1 MEPRAAHPLPA
12 DAVVDGGDLD
22 CGSGLLLLI
31 RRSIDP
37 LLAGQLLE
45 VRSTES
51 SVEGDL
57 PSWCRMTGNELVSL
71 TREGRQLSFLVSRGP
86 LSAREGR
93 TASAAPP
100 PLTAR
105 VVAEPRSPPPAPG
118 PAQPLPAPVKVA
130 PIRPL
135 SVMGVGSWPRPRWLL
150 QSLHDRLEGRL
161 SDEDFQTTADDA
173 VRLAVDAQVRA
184 GVDLV
189 TDGEQRRD
197 SYSSFVGMR
206 FEGTQLVPLT
216 DLLPLVDHPEELQK
230 SLDNLDVP
238 ADKVRH
244 PAVFAR
250 LARTR
255 PLVGHELAF
264 AQTVTKTPV
273 KVALPG
279 PYLLT
284 RTMWMECWSDQA
296 YASREELGADIARLL
311 REEIFHLLAAGAAIV
326 QLDEPVLTEVVH
338 GRATGGRSFMCGAL
352 SEKKD
357 PVSELGFALELL
369 KATLDG
375 VPMDR
380 TALHMC
386 RGNWTPDESAALT
399 GDYSPLVSTLRQ
411 IPVGTFLLEACTPRA
426 GDLAVL
432 AGLPEDRRIG
442 VGVVNQK
449 HARLETVD
457 EVVERG
463 RAAAKLLGAQ
473 RMWLVPDCGF
483 ATFAD
488 NPVTVARIAEA
499 KLKVMA
505 QAAER
510 LRAELL

>member
-1 MEPRAAHPLPA
+1 MEPLAHHPHPA
-12 DAVVDGGDLD
+12 DAAIDGGELD

-31 RRSIDP
+31 RRAIDP
-37 LLAGQLLE
+37 LLPGQLLE
-45 VRSTES
+45 IRSTES
-51 SVEGDL
+51 TVEDDL
-57 PSWCRMTGNELVSL
+57 PAWCRMTGNELVSF
-71 TREGRQLSFLVSRGP
+71 TKSGRQLGFLVSRGAF
-86 LSAREGR
+86 SAREAR
-93 TASAAPP
+93 AAAAPP
-100 PLTAR
+100 AVPR
-105 VVAEPRSPPPAPG
+105 RPVVSPSANNPPRAP
-118 PAQPLPAPVKVA
+118 QPLPEPIEVA

-150 QSLHDRLEGRL
+150 QALHDHLEGRL
-161 SDEDFQTTADDA
+161 ADEDFQATADDA
-173 VRLAVDAQVRA
+173 VRLAIDAQVRA

-216 DLLPLVDHPEELQK
+216 DLLPLVEHPEELQK

-244 PAVFAR
+244 PAVFGR
-250 LARTR
+250 LERVR

-264 AQTVTKTPV
+264 AQSVTKTPV

-296 YASREELGADIARLL
+296 YASREELGAEIARLL

-338 GRATGGRSFMCGAL
+338 GRSSGGRSFMCGAL
-352 SEKKD
+352 SEKKE
-357 PVSELGFALELL
+357 PKAELGFALELL
-369 KATLDG
+369 KATLQG
-375 VPMDR
+375 VPMER
-380 TALHMC
+380 TAIHMC

-399 GDYSPLVSTLRQ
+399 GDYAPLVSTLRQ
-411 IPVGTFLLEACTPRA
+411 IPVGTYLLEACTPRA

-432 AGLPEDRRIG
+432 AGLPEDRRVG

-449 HARLETVD
+449 HARIETV
-457 EVVERG
+457 EEICERA
-463 RAAAKLLGAQ
+463 RAAAKILGAQ

-488 NPVTVARIAEA
+488 NPVTQARIAEA
-499 KLKVMA
+499 KLSAMV

-510 LRAELL
+510 LRGELL

>member
-1 MEPRAAHPLPA
+1 MEPSPAHLFSA

-37 LLAGQLLE
+37 LRGGQLLE

-71 TREGRQLSFLVSRGP
+71 TKEGRQLSFLVSRGP
-86 LSAREGR
+86 LSARDARAER
-93 TASAAPP
+93 TAA
-100 PLTAR
+100 
-105 VVAEPRSPPPAPG
+105 
-118 PAQPLPAPVKVA
+118 PAPVRARVEVVKASPVTEA
-130 PIRPL
+130 GPLPEPVSVPPIRPL

-161 SDEDFQTTADDA
+161 SDDDFQATADDA
-173 VRLAVDAQVRA
+173 VRLAIDAQERA
-184 GVDLV
+184 GVDVV

-216 DLLPLVDHPEELQK
+216 DLLPLVEHPEELQK

-238 ADKVRH
+238 ADRVRH

-264 AQTVTKTPV
+264 AQTVTKRPV

-338 GRATGGRSFMCGAL
+338 GRPSGGRSFMCGAL

-357 PVSELGFALELL
+357 PQTELGFALELL
-369 KATLDG
+369 EATLQG
-375 VPMDR
+375 VPMER

-386 RGNWTPDESAALT
+386 RGNWTPDESAALS
-399 GDYSPLVSTLRQ
+399 GDYSPLVSTLRR
-411 IPVGTFLLEACTPRA
+411 IPVGTYLLEACTPRA
-426 GDLAVL
+426 GDLAIL

-449 HARLETVD
+449 HARIETVD

-463 RAAAKLLGAQ
+463 RAAAKILGAG

-488 NPVTVARIAEA
+488 NPVTGARIAEA
-499 KLKVMA
+499 KLGVMA